1 MEFVPTV
8 HAKVNSKLVN
18 ERCFWKDF
26 LILRCL
32 ASDENG
38 MTKKTLLPRDLLRP
52 LAVRDFNLVKMAALR
67 SWSKIGISKVGYPQ
81 FDKLSMIPDML
92 R

>member
-32 ASDENG
+32 ALGENG
-38 MTKKTLLPRDLLRP
+38 ITKKTLLPRDLLGT
-52 LAVRDFNLVKMAALR
+52 LALRDLNLAKMAALR
-67 SWSKIGISKVGYPQ
+67 SWSNIGISKVGYPQ
-81 FDKLSMIPDML
+81 FDKLFMIPDML